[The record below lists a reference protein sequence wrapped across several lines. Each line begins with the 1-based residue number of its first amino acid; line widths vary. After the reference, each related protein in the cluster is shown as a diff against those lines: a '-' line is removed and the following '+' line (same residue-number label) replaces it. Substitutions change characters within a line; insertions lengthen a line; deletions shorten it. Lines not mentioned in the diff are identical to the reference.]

1 MVFVYIYAI
10 YISFDHLGIFFFLE
24 GLILDNT
31 SKLWKSIEVKYFFI
45 YKKKNTN

>member
-10 YISFDHLGIFFFLE
+10 YINFDHLGIIIFVLE

-45 YKKKNTN
+45 